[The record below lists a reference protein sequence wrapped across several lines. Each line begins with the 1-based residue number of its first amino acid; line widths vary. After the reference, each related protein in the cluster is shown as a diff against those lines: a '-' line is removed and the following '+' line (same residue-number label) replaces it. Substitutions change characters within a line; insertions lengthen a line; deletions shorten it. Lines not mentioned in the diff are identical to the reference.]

1 MRQEMYTSLLQDM
14 DVTENFFNMN
24 TTCPV
29 SVMSNKHLE
38 KEDVNG
44 PVNPHRSNNDLNFL
58 NALELFLNIN

>member
-14 DVTENFFNMN
+14 DVTEKFFNMN
-24 TTCPV
+24 TTYPV

-44 PVNPHRSNNDLNFL
+44 PVIPHRSNNDLNFL
-58 NALELFLNIN
+58 NSLNLFLNIN